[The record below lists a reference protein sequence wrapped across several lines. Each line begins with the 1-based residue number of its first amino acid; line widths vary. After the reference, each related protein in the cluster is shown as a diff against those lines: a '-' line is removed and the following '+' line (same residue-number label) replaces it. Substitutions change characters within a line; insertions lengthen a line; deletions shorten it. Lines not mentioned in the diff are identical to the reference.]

1 MAQLPI
7 QHQPTVDKIYKYYV
21 DKNIEWQRPHLGASL
36 IGEGCLRKL
45 FYSFRWCSSPN
56 FIGRMHRL
64 FSTGKIEEE
73 RIINDLRNIGVC
85 VYDREPDSGKQISY
99 REEGCPH
106 YSGSLDGIAQGFEES
121 KAWHVL
127 EIKSSSSKLFTQIK
141 KHGCEKSKPLH
152 YSQIQAYCRWA
163 GLDRAFYFVVNKDTD
178 EIYSERIYHNKDLSE
193 RLAEKA
199 KRVVYSDIP
208 LDRLGESENSFCC
221 KFCDYADICWG
232 RGLPLVSCR
241 TCAHSTP
248 EVNGTWTCKGE
259 KVLSE
264 FEQKS
269 GCSSHIFIPELVP
282 LSLVGADPE
291 AGTIEY
297 ENGIINGEKFIKSV
311 DLEKEILK
319 KGLKNGYV

>member
-21 DKNIEWQRPHLGASL
+21 DKNIEWRRPHLGASQ
-36 IGEGCLRKL
+36 IGEDCLRKL
-45 FYSFRWCSSPN
+45 WFSFRHCSSPN

-85 VYDREPDSGKQISY
+85 VYDRDPYGGKQISY
-99 REEGCPH
+99 KEEGCPH
-106 YSGSLDGIAQGFEES
+106 YSGSVDGIAQGFEES

-127 EIKSSSSKLFTQIK
+127 EIKSSSSKLFAQIK

-178 EIYSERIYHNKDLSE
+178 EIYSERIYYDKDFAE
-193 RLAEKA
+193 NLANKA
-199 KRVVYSDIP
+199 KRVVYSDTP
-208 LDRLGESENSFCC
+208 LERLGDSESSFCC
-221 KFCDYADICWG
+221 KFCDHIDICWG
-232 RGLPLVSCR
+232 HALPIVSCR
-241 TCAHSTP
+241 TCAFSTP
-248 EVNGTWTCKGE
+248 EVDGTWTCKKE

-264 FEQKS
+264 FEQKM
-269 GCSSHIFIPELVP
+269 GCEKHIFIPELVP
-282 LSLVGADPE
+282 LELIGADPE

-297 ENGIINGEKFIKSV
+297 EGDIVNGMGHIESR

-319 KGLKNGYV
+319 RKTSNI